1 MVLKLRNPTD
11 EELKKMDLL
20 VEEFK
25 FHLADLQEFLDRNDL
40 TEEEE
45 DEKDEIEETM
55 EESLEE
61 LFEIMKQFKKPPANA
76 EAVLKWAEKF
86 YA

>member
-1 MVLKLRNPTD
+1 
-11 EELKKMDLL
+11 MDML

-25 FHLADLQEFLDRNDL
+25 LHLADLKEFLNRNDL
-40 TEEEE
+40 TDEQE

-55 EESLEE
+55 EKTLEE
-61 LFEIMKQFKKPPANA
+61 LFEIMKHLKKPPANA
-76 EAVLKWAEKF
+76 EAVLVWAEKF